1 MKPQEKLIGP
11 RSPGMSR
18 RTAIGT
24 GLKGILALSLA
35 PQYLRAALS
44 GPGAPS
50 NRLSIGLI
58 GNGLICS
65 SHFEALVARD
75 DCRIVA
81 TCDVRRSKAA
91 AMAARAE
98 AAYGTSGTVVAYQYP
113 EQLLARGDIDA
124 VFVCTPDHWHVAVAL
139 AAIRAGKDVYCE
151 KPLTLSVR
159 EGRPLVN
166 AARQYGR
173 ILQTGTQQRSNASFR
188 KAAEIVRNGLIG
200 DLKYIRTSLGEFPD
214 APNLP
219 EEPIP
224 GDFDYDRWLGPTPW
238 RPYNERRV
246 RGDYG
251 GGWRCF
257 FEYGGRKNGDWGAH
271 HFDIIQWALG
281 MDESGPVRFIPK
293 GWEGT
298 PYQTH
303 VYASGVRVERVDKG
317 LKSMIEFTGTKGTV
331 WVSRDDYLETDP
343 PSLAKRPLSPDEVH
357 LYASNDHHD
366 DFLGAV
372 RTRQRTISDVETGHR
387 SATVCHLNNIAARLN
402 RPIQWDPAAEVIVGD
417 EVASTYLTRT
427 RRAPYGTL

>member
-1 MKPQEKLIGP
+1 MT
-11 RSPGMSR
+11 R

-24 GLKGILALSLA
+24 GLKGILALSVA
-35 PQYLRAALS
+35 PQYLRAALA
-44 GPGAPS
+44 GPEAPS

-58 GNGLICS
+58 GNGLICT
-65 SHFEALVARD
+65 SHYGALIGRD

-81 TCDVRRSKAA
+81 TCDVRRSKAE
-91 AMAARAE
+91 AMAAKAE
-98 AAYGTSGTVVAYQYP
+98 AAYGTSGTITAYQYH
-113 EQLLARGDIDA
+113 EQLLARKDIDA

-139 AAIRAGKDVYCE
+139 AAIKAGKDVYCE
-151 KPLTLSVR
+151 KPLTLCVR

-188 KAAEIVRNGLIG
+188 KSAELVRNGLLG
-200 DLKYIRTSLGEFPD
+200 DLRVIRTSLGEFPD
-214 APNLP
+214 APNLA

-224 GDFDYDRWLGPTPW
+224 SDFDYDRWLGPTPW

-281 MDESGPVRFIPK
+281 MDESGPVKFIPK
-293 GWEGT
+293 GFEGT

-303 VYASGVRVERVDKG
+303 VYASGVRVERVDQG

-343 PSLAKRPLSPDEVH
+343 PSLAKRPLKPEEVH
-357 LYASNDHHD
+357 LYVSSDHHD

-387 SATVCHLNNIAARLN
+387 SATVCHLSNIAAHLG
-402 RPIQWDPAAEVIVGD
+402 RPVAWDPLSENVIGD
-417 EVASTYLTRT
+417 PVASTLLERT
-427 RRAPYGTL
+427 RRAPYGIL